1 MNETDPIKDL
11 TLMIDFATRYVT
23 DDEQVIRGL
32 DKVVMEMKKGE
43 KAVATI
49 PPEHAFGSGGLEG
62 TDISVPGGATVTYE
76 VELLEFENAKESYE
90 MDAAEM
96 MAAALK
102 FKEKGNHHFKRQN
115 YEVAIAK
122 YGKAVKYV
130 GSFLLSL
137 SLSLFPFS
145 L

>member
-1 MNETDPIKDL
+1 
-11 TLMIDFATRYVT
+11 MISFATRYVT